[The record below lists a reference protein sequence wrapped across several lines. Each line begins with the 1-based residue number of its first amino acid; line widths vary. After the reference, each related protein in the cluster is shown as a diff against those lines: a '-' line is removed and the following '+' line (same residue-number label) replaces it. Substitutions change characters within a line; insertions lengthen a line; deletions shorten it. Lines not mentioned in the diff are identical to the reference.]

1 MVVSLAMAPL
11 TAFHF
16 QQIQLAGLVTN
27 FILIPVASFVVP
39 LSFLLSAFAAGAS
52 AVGMGWFDK
61 VVSLAESFPGL
72 LAAGMVAVTRLA
84 ASVPAGT
91 LDVPKPGAFPITMFL
106 ASLTVALG
114 VRRAAI
120 RQAGWMA
127 VALSMAII
135 VWPLALASAKV
146 TGRATLIFP
155 DAGRKDVFFIRL
167 PDGRGFA
174 VDANRPDRGGFDTWR
189 RVLAPLLRNQGERN
203 WEALILWAAPAAG
216 RL

>member
-61 VVSLAESFPGL
+61 VVSLAEWLPGL
-72 LAAGMVAVTRLA
+72 LAAGMMAVTRLA

-91 LDVPKPGAFPITMFL
+91 LDVPKPGAFPIAMFL

-146 TGRATLIFP
+146 TGRATLIFRTP
-155 DAGRKDVFFIRL
+155 EEKMCSL
-167 PDGRGFA
+167 FA
-174 VDANRPDRGGFDTWR
+174 SRTEGDSPSTRTART
-189 RVLAPLLRNQGERN
+189 
-203 WEALILWAAPAAG
+203 AAG
-216 RL
+216 STLGGGSWPRSCEIRGSGIGRR

>member
-61 VVSLAESFPGL
+61 VVSLAEWLPGL
-72 LAAGMVAVTRLA
+72 LAAGMMAVTRLA

-91 LDVPKPGAFPITMFL
+91 LDVPKPGAFPIAMFL

-120 RQAGWMA
+120 RQAGWKA

-146 TGRATLIFP
+146 TGRATLIFRTP
-155 DAGRKDVFFIRL
+155 EEKMCSL
-167 PDGRGFA
+167 FA
-174 VDANRPDRGGFDTWR
+174 SRTEGDSPSTRTART
-189 RVLAPLLRNQGERN
+189 
-203 WEALILWAAPAAG
+203 AAG
-216 RL
+216 STLGGGSWPRSCEIRGSGIGRR